1 MTFVSKSIAVEALP
15 DSDVLWR
22 LLREVV
28 YRDGSEVY
36 RVPEGYVTD
45 FASIPR
51 ATSWLYPRTG
61 AYSAA
66 AIIHDWLIT
75 DLLPTGAI
83 TSTHVDYVFRE
94 AMKELGVPFARRWVM
109 WAGVRLGAI
118 GNPVRRPGSLKTFP
132 LVLLVLL
139 ASAPVVLPPSLVVQ
153 TMTTILWLVSLFVP
167 DRAKVGSQTT

>member
-1 MTFVSKSIAVEALP
+1 MFVTKQILVEAL
-15 DSDVLWR
+15 DDTSWR
-22 LLREVV
+22 LHREVV
-28 YRDGSEVY
+28 YRDGDEVY

-75 DLLPTGAI
+75 DLLPTGLI
-83 TSTHVDYVFRE
+83 TSARVDEVFRE
-94 AMKELGVPFARRWVM
+94 AMKELGVPAARRWVM
-109 WAGVRLGAI
+109 WAGVRLGAL
-118 GNPVRRPGSLKTFP
+118 GNPKRRAGSLRTFP

-139 ASAPVVLPPSLVVQ
+139 ASSPVVLPPSLVVQ
-153 TMTTILWLVSLFVP
+153 VMTTILWLASRLVP
-167 DRAKVGSQTT
+167 DRQKVDSQKT

>member
-1 MTFVSKSIAVEALP
+1 MAFVTKEIEVKVV
-15 DSDVLWR
+15 DDVTWE
-22 LLREVV
+22 LLKDVV
-28 YRDGSEVY
+28 YKDHDVEY
-36 RVPEGYVTD
+36 RVPVGYHTD
-45 FASIPR
+45 FASVPR

-75 DLLPTGAI
+75 DLLPTGYVA
-83 TSTHVDYVFRE
+83 SNHVDYVFRN

-118 GNPVRRPGSLKTFP
+118 GNSKRRAGSLRTFP

-139 ASAPVVLPPSLVVQ
+139 LSSPVVLPASLVVQ
-153 TMTTILWLVSLFVP
+153 LTTTLLWILSLP
-167 DRAKVGSQTT
+167 LRGKNKVDSQKT

>member
-1 MTFVSKSIAVEALP
+1 MAFVTKDIEVRVVDDTTWE
-15 DSDVLWR
+15 
-22 LLREVV
+22 LLKDVV
-28 YRDGSEVY
+28 YKDRDIEY
-36 RVPEGYVTD
+36 RVPVGYHTD
-45 FASIPR
+45 FASVPR

-75 DLLPTGAI
+75 DMLPTGYI
-83 TSTHVDYVFRE
+83 TSNHVDETFRS

-118 GNPVRRPGSLKTFP
+118 GNKKRRAGSLKTFP

-139 ASAPVVLPPSLVVQ
+139 VSSPVVLPPSLLVQ
-153 TMTTILWLVSLFVP
+153 IVTTLLWVGSILIPSK
-167 DRAKVGSQTT
+167 AKVDSQKT